1 MKHFYFFL
9 LSALVCLSLSA
20 QSKVSGDSLAADFHY
35 LVKQLEA
42 THPDP
47 YTGFGGKVFFHKQAF
62 DLENELRSK
71 PHTLQEFWD
80 KSMAFLSFIQ
90 DGHTYLFSL
99 APKQRQEQSYL
110 PVGFRCIPDGLIVQS
125 LPAAHQDLLGSLLTG
140 INGKS
145 MQVRKSVYG
154 YRFRFLLPAILPA
167 C

>member
-110 PVGFRCIPDGLIVQS
+110 PVGSGVS
-125 LPAAHQDLLGSLLTG
+125 LTG
-140 INGKS
+140 
-145 MQVRKSVYG
+145 
-154 YRFRFLLPAILPA
+154 
-167 C
+167 

>member
-80 KSMAFLSFIQ
+80 KSMAFVFHSGRAHVSF
-90 DGHTYLFSL
+90 FSC
-99 APKQRQEQSYL
+99 A
-110 PVGFRCIPDGLIVQS
+110 
-125 LPAAHQDLLGSLLTG
+125 
-140 INGKS
+140 
-145 MQVRKSVYG
+145 
-154 YRFRFLLPAILPA
+154 
-167 C
+167 

>member
-90 DGHTYLFSL
+90 DGAYVSFFSC
-99 APKQRQEQSYL
+99 A
-110 PVGFRCIPDGLIVQS
+110 
-125 LPAAHQDLLGSLLTG
+125 
-140 INGKS
+140 
-145 MQVRKSVYG
+145 
-154 YRFRFLLPAILPA
+154 
-167 C
+167 

>member
-1 MKHFYFFL
+1 MKHLYSFL

-20 QSKVSGDSLAADFHY
+20 QNKVSGDSLAADFHY

-42 THPDP
+42 AHPDP

-62 DLENELRSK
+62 DLENELRSQ

-99 APKQRQEQSYL
+99 APKQQQEQSYL

-125 LPAAHQDLLGSLLTG
+125 LPAAHQDLLGSLLIG

-145 MQVRKSVYG
+145 MDE
-154 YRFRFLLPAILPA
+154 
-167 C
+167 